1 VAPDDPCASSDF
13 REYTCLLIRNLAM
26 QRGNKGRLVAMGN
39 KNLSSASVLRFLLC
53 ALQPPPA
60 NSLRVCAAA
69 SAALWAILFHCE
81 RAKPALKALVGGVGG
96 VGGGGGIGGKGGGVV
111 AMNPVASA
119 LRQLDEAD
127 GGAGTHSGGGG
138 FYGVEMVRSG
148 QADPVEGALPSA
160 ERAKHHLAKLMQLL
174 PQ

>member
-1 VAPDDPCASSDF
+1 
-13 REYTCLLIRNLAM
+13 M

-96 VGGGGGIGGKGGGVV
+96 VGGGGG
-111 AMNPVASA
+111 
-119 LRQLDEAD
+119 
-127 GGAGTHSGGGG
+127 GGGG
-138 FYGVEMVRSG
+138 GAPKNRRL
-148 QADPVEGALPSA
+148 QASTGATRERQPAGAPPLRLRWHAPFVILPLVL
-160 ERAKHHLAKLMQLL
+160 H
-174 PQ
+174 

>member
-1 VAPDDPCASSDF
+1 
-13 REYTCLLIRNLAM
+13 M

-119 LRQLDEAD
+119 LPAPAACRLTQGRTGLRGRLKPRPRLGPPWPPRVACEARVRLRMPAAEPHVQEHD
-127 GGAGTHSGGGG
+127 AAGRIASG
-138 FYGVEMVRSG
+138 
-148 QADPVEGALPSA
+148 
-160 ERAKHHLAKLMQLL
+160 
-174 PQ
+174 

>member
-1 VAPDDPCASSDF
+1 
-13 REYTCLLIRNLAM
+13 
-26 QRGNKGRLVAMGN
+26 
-39 KNLSSASVLRFLLC
+39 
-53 ALQPPPA
+53 
-60 NSLRVCAAA
+60 
-69 SAALWAILFHCE
+69 
-81 RAKPALKALVGGVGG
+81 
-96 VGGGGGIGGKGGGVV
+96 
-111 AMNPVASA
+111 MNPVASA

-127 GGAGTHSGGGG
+127 GSARTQRGGG